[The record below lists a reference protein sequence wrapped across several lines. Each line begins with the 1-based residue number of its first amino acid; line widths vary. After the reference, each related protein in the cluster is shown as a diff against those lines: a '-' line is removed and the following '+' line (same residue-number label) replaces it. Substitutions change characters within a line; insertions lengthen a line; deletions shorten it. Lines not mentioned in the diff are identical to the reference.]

1 MTEASREESEVFFS
15 ESAPAK
21 AALQT
26 FGRYVLHHAIAR
38 GGMARVYTARLIGAE
53 GFNRLVAA
61 KRLHPQFTDDPEFVT
76 MFHDEARIASKIHHP
91 NVVPVL
97 DVVVEGSEVIL
108 VQEYVHGVPLDTLFK
123 ATLVKETPIPV
134 PIVVAI
140 VAGVLS
146 GLHAAHETTDEM
158 DQPLNIVHRDVSPQ
172 NVMVSVDGIPRLLD
186 FGIAR
191 ARSSAHVTR
200 EGFFK
205 GKVAYMA
212 PEQLRAEN
220 VTRTADIY
228 AAGVLLWELLAH
240 RRLHSAGS
248 SEVQIFSAVLSGAL
262 PSLTAALE
270 DERASID
277 DQRWQ
282 QIAALDPIVERA
294 LATLPENRYGNA
306 SAMLD
311 VLLDTCP
318 PATSIEV
325 AHWVKL
331 VGAAYLDRRNKVLAS
346 SEESW
351 RSHSKVTAAAATS
364 STMPV
369 ARDVSMM
376 KPTSQR
382 SDVPDPWAPIASAWP
397 LGGAPEGAPAPASRR
412 IRLPWVAAASLLVM
426 SATLTGVLAAGGDPA
441 PVEVARNLVLP
452 TALPAAAAALPEP
465 APAPSPSALTL
476 TITRPPSPPAAAPA
490 PPPARVAASKPAPAP
505 THDPPAP
512 AATSPSP
519 PAAQAKAEC
528 DPPFYFDGAKKL
540 YKPGCL

>member
-1 MTEASREESEVFFS
+1 MTEASKDDKGDNGTHST
-15 ESAPAK
+15 ESATARSAPMS
-21 AALQT
+21 
-26 FGRYVLHHAIAR
+26 FGRYVLHHPIAR

-97 DVVVEGSEVIL
+97 DVVVEGQEVIL

-220 VTRTADIY
+220 VTRTADVY

-240 RRLHSAGS
+240 RRLHANQG
-248 SEVQIFSAVLSGAL
+248 EAQIFHAVLSGAL
-262 PSLTAALE
+262 PTLTAALE
-270 DERASID
+270 DERAHID
-277 DQRWQ
+277 DERWDKL
-282 QIAALDPIVERA
+282 AALEPIVERA
-294 LATLPENRYGNA
+294 LATLPENRYGTA
-306 SAMLD
+306 AAMLD

-318 PATSIEV
+318 AATPMEV
-325 AHWVKL
+325 AHWVKA
-331 VGAAYLDRRNKVLAS
+331 VGAAYLDRRQKVLAS

-351 RSHSKVTAAAATS
+351 RSHSKVTS

-369 ARDVSMM
+369 ARDVSMV
-376 KPTSQR
+376 KASPW
-382 SDVPDPWAPIASAWP
+382 SDRPDPGEPLASAWP
-397 LGGAPEGAPAPASRR
+397 LGGGPVAEPARAASLRV
-412 IRLPWVAAASLLVM
+412 RLPLLMAAALLVM
-426 SATLTGVLAAGGDPA
+426 SGTLVGVLVAHGDAPPA
-441 PVEVARNLVLP
+441 EMARNLDLP
-452 TALPAAAAALPEP
+452 TRL
-465 APAPSPSALTL
+465 
-476 TITRPPSPPAAAPA
+476 PAAAPA
-490 PPPARVAASKPAPAP
+490 PPEPLPSATASTLTLTIARSPAP
-505 THDPPAP
+505 TPPPAAPPARIAVAPRASPPPPTRDVPAPVASPPTVPP
-512 AATSPSP
+512 AATRPD
-519 PAAQAKAEC
+519 C
-528 DPPFYFDGAKKL
+528 DPPFYFEGAKKL